1 MVSVFSVIATAVF
14 GSRLASVLPV
24 TAVAAVI
31 VVVVDDDDECGT
43 VVQAVPLLLS
53 PSLVTI
59 ESEAA
64 AAAAADE
71 EEEDIALILS
81 FLIFHLSSSAEISN
95 EGRPNTVNRSSS
107 SLSSVIP
114 STDVEM
120 DLIIC
125 SLGRGTELRRA

>member
-1 MVSVFSVIATAVF
+1 MVSVFSVVATAVF

-24 TAVAAVI
+24 TAAVAVI
-31 VVVVDDDDECGT
+31 VVVDECGT

-53 PSLVTI
+53 PSLVTT
-59 ESEAA
+59 ESE